1 MKAIQAVV
9 ALFISVAPVVH
20 TTQAP
25 PPDLLQASR
34 ARNIAIDKVDAPAWE
49 KLTAAE
55 FTTVDET
62 GHFMARAERLAEFK
76 QQKPNPSSTKC
87 PSKFTMFA
95 NGTAAVERCLSDGV
109 WWTDVWTKTAEGWQV
124 IAVQGTTA
132 RK

>member
-9 ALFISVAPVVH
+9 ALCISVVPVAH
-20 TTQAP
+20 TRQAP
-25 PPDLLQASR
+25 PSDLAQASR
-34 ARNIAIDKVDAPAWE
+34 ARSVAIDKVDAPAWE

-76 QQKPNPSSTKC
+76 KQKPNPTPTTC

-95 NGTAAVERCLSDGV
+95 NGTAAVERCMSDGV
-109 WWTDVWTKTAEGWQV
+109 WWTEVWTKTAGGWQV